1 MRQMLKKFLT
11 LIMVLILCA
20 IPSLTVS
27 ALSKSEPYDSYFYDE
42 QGKSYVAPISFVP
55 TNCLNKF
62 SDGSLI
68 ADITDMYADTNGTLY
83 LLHSKQSKI
92 VLLDKNLNYLKEISI
107 NDNGN
112 KIEFVGAKG
121 LYVHETAQGI
131 KIYVA
136 DCENRRI
143 LKADENGKLLNV
155 FTKPDADIFSKE
167 EDFIPEKIIVNDS
180 NTIFALCK
188 GIYKGAVVFNDNG
201 EFLGFYGSNR
211 VKVNAQLLYDYAW
224 KSFFGAERTKSMKTY
239 VPIEFTN
246 FDIDEKGFIYTI
258 TSSDKADK
266 NISYINYKG
275 INLLDSEFSFGDIE
289 NLDNNNEEMPTAFVD
304 IVNMGGG
311 IFAALD
317 LTRGRVFIYEKNG
330 HNLMVFGNIGSSSGM
345 FSQVGAIECIEDN
358 IYVYDAA
365 NKDIT
370 VFSPNLYGKNVLN
383 ATRQFLD
390 GKYDESIE
398 IWNSVLESNQSF
410 SLAYLSIGR
419 ALSGKN
425 DYIGAMKYFEK
436 ANSKT
441 DYSEAF
447 AEQRKIFLTEW
458 LWLILV
464 GIIAIVMVLV
474 VVSVIYKKKT
484 LQKEKNPTVF
494 TLLSHPKR
502 DMLYIIRE
510 KPKTGLISIIIVAVW
525 FLLEVVSVNTTG
537 FIFSTAKENPLNL
550 GIVFASTF
558 GLVLLF
564 VLVNFLITAIFNGNG
579 TFFEIFKVVAVA
591 LIPYIITRFIR
602 LIMTNFCTL
611 GEQSFITIV
620 ITIGLLWSLL
630 ILLIG
635 LSQIHEFSALGT
647 VGCFLFT
654 VLGMALV
661 VFLLLLV
668 SSVVAQIVQFV
679 KDIWSEF
686 LCIIS

>member
-1 MRQMLKKFLT
+1 MKQMLKKHLI
-11 LIMVLILCA
+11 LIMVLILCLV
-20 IPSLTVS
+20 PSISVS
-27 ALSKSEPYDSYFYDE
+27 ASTKSEVYDSYFYDE
-42 QGKSYVAPISFVP
+42 QGKASIAPIGFIP
-55 TNCLNKF
+55 TNSLNKLR
-62 SDGSLI
+62 DGNSI
-68 ADITDMYADTNGTLY
+68 ADITDMFADPKGTLY
-83 LLHSKQSKI
+83 LLQSKQSKI
-92 VLLDKNLNYLKEISI
+92 ILLDKNLSFLKEISI

-112 KIEFVGAKG
+112 KVEFVGAKG
-121 LYVHETAQGI
+121 LYVVETANGI
-131 KIYVA
+131 QIYIA
-136 DCENRRI
+136 DSENRRI
-143 LKADENGKLLNV
+143 LKTDESGNLLNV

-167 EDFIPEKIIVNDS
+167 EEFIPEKVIVNDS
-180 NTIFALCK
+180 NTVLALCK
-188 GIYKGAVVFNDNG
+188 GIYKGAVVFSDDG

-211 VKVNAQLLYDYAW
+211 VKVNAQLLYDFAW
-224 KSFFGAERTKSMKTY
+224 KSLFGAERTKSMKTY

-258 TSSDKADK
+258 TSSDKSDK

-275 INLLDSEFSFGDIE
+275 INLLDSNFTFGDVE
-289 NLDNNNEEMPTAFVD
+289 NLDNNNKELPTAFVD

-330 HNLMVFGNIGSSSGM
+330 HNLMVFGNIGSSAGM

-358 IYVYDAA
+358 IYIYDTA

-370 VFSPNLYGKNVLN
+370 VFSPNSYGKNVLN
-383 ATRQFLD
+383 ATRQFLE

-398 IWNSVLESNQSF
+398 IWESVLENNQSF

-419 ALSGKN
+419 ALTGKN
-425 DYIGAMKYFEK
+425 DYISAMKYFEK
-436 ANSKT
+436 ANSKS

-464 GIIAIVMVLV
+464 GIIVITIVMIVISVL
-474 VVSVIYKKKT
+474 YKKKT
-484 LQKEKNPTVF
+484 SQKEKTTTIF
-494 TLLSHPKR
+494 TLLSHPKQE
-502 DMLYIIRE
+502 MIHIIRE

-525 FLLEVVSVNTTG
+525 FLLEVVSVNATG

-564 VLVNFLITAIFNGNG
+564 VVVNFLITAIFNGNG
-579 TFFEIFKVVAVA
+579 TFFDIFKVVAVA
-591 LIPYIITRFIR
+591 LIPYIIARFIR
-602 LIMTNFCTL
+602 LIMSNFCTL
-611 GEQSFITIV
+611 DEQSFMSIV
-620 ITIGLLWSLL
+620 IAIGLLWSFV

-635 LSQIHEFSALGT
+635 LSQIHEFTALGT
-647 VGCFLFT
+647 VACFLFT

-661 VFLLLLV
+661 IFLLLLV
-668 SSVVAQIVQFV
+668 SSVVAQMIQFV

>member
-1 MRQMLKKFLT
+1 MKQLLKKSLT
-11 LIMVLILCA
+11 LIMVLILFV
-20 IPSLTVS
+20 VS
-27 ALSKSEPYDSYFYDE
+27 SFTASASAKSETYDSYFYDE
-42 QGKSYVAPISFVP
+42 QGNSIVAPVGFIP
-55 TNCLNKF
+55 TNSLNKF
-62 SDGSLI
+62 CDGSSVSDI
-68 ADITDMYADTNGTLY
+68 SDMFADKKGTLY

-92 VLLDKNLNYLKEISI
+92 IMLDKNLSFLGEISI
-107 NDNGN
+107 NDDGQRV
-112 KIEFVGAKG
+112 EFIGAKG
-121 LYVHETAQGI
+121 LYINETEQGI
-131 KIYVA
+131 RIYIA

-143 LKADENGKLLNV
+143 LKADESGTLLNV

-167 EDFIPEKIIVNDS
+167 EEFIPEKIIVNDS
-180 NTIFALCK
+180 NTVLALCK
-188 GIYKGAVVFNDNG
+188 GIYKGAVVFSDDG
-201 EFLGFYGSNR
+201 KFLGFYGSNR

-224 KSFFGAERTKSMKTY
+224 KSLFGAERTKSMKTY

-289 NLDNNNEEMPTAFVD
+289 NLDNNNKELPTAFVD
-304 IVNMGGG
+304 IVNMGDG

-330 HNLMVFGNIGSSSGM
+330 HNLMVFGNIGSSKGM

-358 IYVYDAA
+358 IYVYDTV

-370 VFSPNLYGKNVLN
+370 VFSPNTYGKNVLN
-383 ATRQFLD
+383 ASRQFLD

-436 ANSKT
+436 ANSKS

-447 AEQRKIFLTEW
+447 AEQRKIFLTER
-458 LWLILV
+458 LSFILV
-464 GIIAIVMVLV
+464 GIIAIVIVMF

-484 LQKEKNPTVF
+484 SQKEKIPTVF

-502 DMLYIIRE
+502 EMLYIIKE
-510 KPKTGLISIIIVAVW
+510 NQKTGIVSLIIVAVW
-525 FLLEVVSVNTTG
+525 FLLEVISVNTTG

-579 TFFEIFKVVAVA
+579 TFFEIFKVVSVA
-591 LIPYIITRFIR
+591 LIPYIIARFIR
-602 LIMTNFCTL
+602 LIMSNFCTL
-611 GEQSFITIV
+611 DEQSFMTIV

-635 LSQIHEFSALGT
+635 LSQIHEFTALGT

-654 VLGMALV
+654 LLGMALV
-661 VFLLLLV
+661 VFLLLLI
-668 SSVVAQIVQFV
+668 SSVVAQMVQFV
-679 KDIWSEF
+679 KDIWSEI
-686 LCIIS
+686 LCIVS